1 MLKVYFFKN
10 RYKKHILKK
19 IYELKESAAQ
29 LSISSKSAKQNADD
43 LTTYINIR
51 LQQAQDGS
59 YSDSVYLAVYLE
71 DLLEQ
76 RDQYLKDFAL
86 FQQKHLN
93 VMDSIQRLEIE
104 LEKL

>member
-19 IYELKESAAQ
+19 IYELKENAAQ
-29 LSISSKSAKQNADD
+29 LSISSKSEKQNADD

-59 YSDSVYLAVYLE
+59 YSDSSYLAYHLE
-71 DLLEQ
+71 ELLKK
-76 RDQYLKDFAL
+76 RKQYLNDSAL